1 MTYKE
6 LTCIRCPLGCIMQV
20 AIEGDEIK
28 EVKGNTCKRGDD
40 YARKEIT
47 NPMCIVTSTVE
58 VDGTDD
64 MMLSVKTEKD
74 IPKGTIM
81 DCMKALKGIKVSL
94 PVHIGDVIIE
104 NVAGTG
110 VSIIATKTIEVEKI

>member
-1 MTYKE
+1 
-6 LTCIRCPLGCIMQV
+6 MQV

-47 NPMCIVTSTVE
+47 NPMRIVTSTVE

>member
-47 NPMCIVTSTVE
+47 NPMRIVTSTVE

-94 PVHIGDVIIE
+94 PVYIGDVIIE

>member
-47 NPMCIVTSTVE
+47 NPMRIVTSTVE

-74 IPKGTIM
+74 IPKEKIM
-81 DCMKALKGIKVSL
+81 DCMKVLKGIKVSL

>member
-28 EVKGNTCKRGDD
+28 DVKGNTCKRGDD

-47 NPMCIVTSTVE
+47 NPMRIVTSTVE

>member
-20 AIEGDEIK
+20 AIDGDEIK

-47 NPMCIVTSTVE
+47 SPMRIVTSTVE

>member
-47 NPMCIVTSTVE
+47 SPMRIVTSTVE

>member
-47 NPMCIVTSTVE
+47 NPMRIVTSTVE

>member
-47 NPMCIVTSTVE
+47 NPMRIVTSTIE
-58 VDGTDD
+58 IDGTDD

-74 IPKGTIM
+74 IPKEKIM
-81 DCMKALKGIKVSL
+81 DCMKVLKGIKVSL

>member
-47 NPMCIVTSTVE
+47 NPMRIVTSTIE
-58 VDGTDD
+58 IDGTDD

-74 IPKGTIM
+74 IPKGKIM